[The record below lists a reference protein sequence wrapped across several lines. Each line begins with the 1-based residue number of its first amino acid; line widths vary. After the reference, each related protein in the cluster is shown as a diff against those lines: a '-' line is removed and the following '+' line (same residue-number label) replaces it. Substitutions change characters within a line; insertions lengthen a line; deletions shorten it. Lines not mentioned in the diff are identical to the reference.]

1 MTEPVAVFM
10 QDGLIA
16 RVATEFADRGA
27 RGVLKYGVSMDE
39 AQISRREWLQHAK
52 EEAMD
57 QVLYLQKLIDIEDA
71 APALLSLPVHDMQ
84 DDSHLRQIVALTKKI
99 GQEL

>member
-1 MTEPVAVFM
+1 MTDPIAVFM

-27 RGVLKYGVSMDE
+27 RGVVKYGVSMDD
-39 AQISRREWLQHAK
+39 ANLTRRQWLQHAK

-57 QVLYLQKLIDIEDA
+57 QVLYLQKLIDLEDA
-71 APALLSLPVHDMQ
+71 SINSPSMITIPVHDHGAS
-84 DDSHLRQIVALTKKI
+84 DYD
-99 GQEL
+99 